1 MRDMSNVHAVR
12 RFSTPGL
19 KAKQTLPYK
28 YTIKDTNDI
37 SMRAK
42 SNCEDDIA

>member
-1 MRDMSNVHAVR
+1 MRDMSNVRAGG
-12 RFSTPGL
+12 RFTTPGL

-28 YTIKDTNDI
+28 YTIKDTNVI

-42 SNCEDDIA
+42 SNYEDDIA